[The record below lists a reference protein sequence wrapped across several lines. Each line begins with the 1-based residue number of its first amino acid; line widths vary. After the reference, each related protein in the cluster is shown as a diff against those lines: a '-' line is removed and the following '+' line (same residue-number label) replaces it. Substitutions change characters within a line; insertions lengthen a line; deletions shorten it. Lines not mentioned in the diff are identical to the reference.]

1 MLTISHLT
9 YLLEL
14 INTDN
19 NLLSFLYG
27 NLFSHLKH
35 FFWRMCL
42 GVIPKEIAK
51 SLFGSGLNDI
61 FGVKSIQEL
70 LCLLEPHTL
79 L

>member
-35 FFWRMCL
+35 FFWCMCRRSYTQRNSK
-42 GVIPKEIAK
+42 ITIRFWTE
-51 SLFGSGLNDI
+51 
-61 FGVKSIQEL
+61 
-70 LCLLEPHTL
+70 
-79 L
+79 